1 MDFKDHLVDYS
12 DKITT
17 IQQSIIKKLNRSI
30 FLLLTLGFMLVIY
43 QIGFPKEPYIISGV
57 NNVMR
62 QIPRLLM
69 LLFLIKWFVKIV
81 VSKEKFIFNRK
92 HITDFIIFFSL
103 FLFNILKNYS
113 NEFKSEWF
121 LYILLSVFFIIRFMA
136 VSAEIKNTLL
146 SPSLLFT
153 FSFILVILG
162 GTATLLIPAATN
174 GNLSFID
181 SLFTATSAVCVT
193 GLSTIDVP
201 TKFTG
206 LGKNILMVLIQI
218 GGLGLMTFTNFFAI
232 LFRGGMSLRNHLV
245 LSNIIETDKPN
256 TLFAILIKIL
266 FYTFLIEILGAFFI
280 FIFTFNSYPGTF
292 NEIVFFSSFHAVSA
306 FCNAGF
312 SIAPDGFFNIK
323 LRYNYEVQMVIA
335 LLIVF
340 GGIGFPVVIDVYTSL
355 KNTIKSALRTFFFKE
370 RFNFQARNLTI
381 HSKIV
386 LTSTFVLLVFGT
398 VFYFI
403 IENQNVLKEHTSL
416 YGKLVQSF
424 FGSVTPRTAG
434 FNTVDMGKLMQGTVL
449 IYILLMWIGA
459 APSSTGG
466 GIKVTT
472 FALAF
477 SNIIALARG
486 KDRIEIFKREISASS
501 SSRAFAIIFLSLMII
516 GLAIFFIAI
525 FDPHLPLDSV
535 AFECFSAYGTV
546 GLSLN
551 LTPKLSD
558 GSKLVLIITMFLGRV
573 GLFTLLFGIFKKVD
587 YHGYKYPKDS
597 VQVL

>member
-17 IQQSIIKKLNRSI
+17 IQQSIIKRLNRGI
-30 FLLLTLGFMLVIY
+30 FLLLTLGFLMVIY
-43 QIGFPKEPYIISGV
+43 QIGFPKEPYITSGA
-57 NNVMR
+57 NNLMR

-69 LLFLIKWFVKIV
+69 VLFLIKWFIKIV
-81 VSKEKFIFNRK
+81 VSKDKFIFNRK
-92 HITDFIIFFSL
+92 HITDFIIFLSL
-103 FLFNILKNYS
+103 FLFNFLKNYS

-162 GTATLLIPAATN
+162 GTATLLIPDATN

-193 GLSTIDVP
+193 GLSTVDVP

-232 LFRGGMSLRNHLV
+232 LFRGGMSLRNHLI

-256 TLFAILIKIL
+256 TLFSILIKIL
-266 FYTFLIEILGAFFI
+266 FYTFFIEVLGAI
-280 FIFTFNSYPGTF
+280 LILVFTLNSYPGTF
-292 NEIVFFSSFHAVSA
+292 GETVFFSVFHAVSA

-312 SIAPDGFFNIK
+312 SIAPDGLFNIK
-323 LRYNYEVQMVIA
+323 LRYNYELQLVIA
-335 LLIVF
+335 SLIVL
-340 GGIGFPVVIDVYTSL
+340 GGIGFPVVIDVYFSL
-355 KNTIKSALRTFFFKE
+355 KKLIKSAIRTFFFKE
-370 RFNFQARNLTI
+370 RFNFHVIKLNI

-386 LTSTFVLLVFGT
+386 LSSTLVLLVFGT
-398 VFYFI
+398 VFYFF
-403 IENQNVLKEHTSL
+403 IEQQNVLIEHQSF

-424 FGSVTPRTAG
+424 FGAVTPRTAG

-486 KDRIEIFKREISASS
+486 KERIEIFKREISASS

-516 GLAIFFIAI
+516 ALAIFFIAI
-525 FDPHLPLDSV
+525 FDPQLPLDSI

-551 LTPKLSD
+551 LTPKISD
-558 GSKLVLIITMFLGRV
+558 NSKLVLIFTMFLGRV

-587 YHGYKYPKDS
+587 CHGYKYPKDS
-597 VQVL
+597 IQVL

>member
-1 MDFKDHLVDYS
+1 M
-12 DKITT
+12 
-17 IQQSIIKKLNRSI
+17 
-30 FLLLTLGFMLVIY
+30 
-43 QIGFPKEPYIISGV
+43 
-57 NNVMR
+57 
-62 QIPRLLM
+62 
-69 LLFLIKWFVKIV
+69 
-81 VSKEKFIFNRK
+81 
-92 HITDFIIFFSL
+92 
-103 FLFNILKNYS
+103 
-113 NEFKSEWF
+113 
-121 LYILLSVFFIIRFMA
+121 
-136 VSAEIKNTLL
+136 
-146 SPSLLFT
+146 
-153 FSFILVILG
+153 
-162 GTATLLIPAATN
+162 
-174 GNLSFID
+174 
-181 SLFTATSAVCVT
+181 
-193 GLSTIDVP
+193 
-201 TKFTG
+201 
-206 LGKNILMVLIQI
+206 
-218 GGLGLMTFTNFFAI
+218 
-232 LFRGGMSLRNHLV
+232 
-245 LSNIIETDKPN
+245 
-256 TLFAILIKIL
+256 
-266 FYTFLIEILGAFFI
+266 
-280 FIFTFNSYPGTF
+280 
-292 NEIVFFSSFHAVSA
+292 
-306 FCNAGF
+306 
-312 SIAPDGFFNIK
+312 
-323 LRYNYEVQMVIA
+323 
-335 LLIVF
+335 
-340 GGIGFPVVIDVYTSL
+340 
-355 KNTIKSALRTFFFKE
+355 
-370 RFNFQARNLTI
+370 
-381 HSKIV
+381 
-386 LTSTFVLLVFGT
+386 LLVFGT